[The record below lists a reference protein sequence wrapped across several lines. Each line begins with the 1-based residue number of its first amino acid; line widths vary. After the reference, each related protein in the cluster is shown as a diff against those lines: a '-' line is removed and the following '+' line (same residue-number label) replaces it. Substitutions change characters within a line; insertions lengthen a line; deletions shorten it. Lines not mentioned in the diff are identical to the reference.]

1 MEQDERRRLRAAY
14 RRFAADEARG
24 KSLLYEA
31 LANRVAADDEILDIL
46 LALPRP
52 KRQPNLLFAAVRHLY
67 GTPEGWTE
75 FRQRAIENS
84 AAVTAMMLERSTQT
98 NEAGRCASLLPVMA
112 LLLQPLAL
120 IEVGASAG
128 RCPDARPLRLRL

>member
-1 MEQDERRRLRAAY
+1 M
-14 RRFAADEARG
+14 
-24 KSLLYEA
+24 YEA
-31 LANRVAADDEILDIL
+31 LAHGVAHDPAVLGFLET
-46 LALPRP
+46 LPHAKQR
-52 KRQPNLLFAAVRHLY
+52 PNLLFAAVRFLFD
-67 GTPEGWTE
+67 TPAGWKE
-75 FRQRAIENS
+75 FR
-84 AAVTAMMLERSTQT
+84 AAVLDNVDNVGATMLERSTQT